1 MAKPPNVV
9 PWSYSSLT
17 AFETC
22 PKRYKLTKL
31 TKQIVEP
38 QTEATLHGNAV
49 HKALELHLNG
59 DQHLP
64 EKYAQ
69 YLPLVERVRQQ
80 PGKRLV
86 EYKFGLTED
95 YRSTTFFGKDVWFR
109 GVIDV
114 GVVGDKTATL
124 LDWKGLAID
133 TKIPTPSGWSTMGE
147 LKVGDE
153 VFDRFG
159 KVCRVIGKSQVHD
172 RPCFKL
178 TFDDTTEVV
187 CDDQHLWLVG
197 DEVVDTLT
205 LRDTLLRHG
214 RCYRAVPLT
223 SPVELEASDLPIH
236 PYVLGFWLGDGKHTS
251 GEVCKPDDE
260 IWDRVVA
267 LGYELG
273 NSLSCDR
280 RARTHTIKGIRGHLS
295 KLGVL
300 GNKHIPQVYLRG
312 SVSQR
317 VELLRGLM
325 DADGNANPTRK
336 QAVFTTCSKTLSDN
350 VMELLCSLGQ
360 RPLQSRTTQRGF
372 GKTVTAWPI
381 SFRPQNGLNP
391 FHLTRKAERIADWGR
406 GHSYRRL
413 ITSIEP
419 VDRVPTQC
427 IAVDSETRTYLCTD
441 RFLVTHNTGKPK
453 VDADQLK
460 LFAAAGFANFPYLD
474 KVKTGYVWLAHGK
487 LDANT
492 FTRDD
497 VPGIWQ
503 EFTPRVIRMV
513 TALEK
518 DKFLPKPS
526 GLCRAH
532 CPVPRSLCEFSGKVG

>member
-124 LDWKGLAID
+124 LDWKA
-133 TKIPTPSGWSTMGE
+133 
-147 LKVGDE
+147 
-153 VFDRFG
+153 
-159 KVCRVIGKSQVHD
+159 
-172 RPCFKL
+172 
-178 TFDDTTEVV
+178 
-187 CDDQHLWLVG
+187 
-197 DEVVDTLT
+197 
-205 LRDTLLRHG
+205 
-214 RCYRAVPLT
+214 
-223 SPVELEASDLPIH
+223 
-236 PYVLGFWLGDGKHTS
+236 
-251 GEVCKPDDE
+251 
-260 IWDRVVA
+260 
-267 LGYELG
+267 
-273 NSLSCDR
+273 
-280 RARTHTIKGIRGHLS
+280 
-295 KLGVL
+295 
-300 GNKHIPQVYLRG
+300 
-312 SVSQR
+312 
-317 VELLRGLM
+317 
-325 DADGNANPTRK
+325 
-336 QAVFTTCSKTLSDN
+336 
-350 VMELLCSLGQ
+350 
-360 RPLQSRTTQRGF
+360 
-372 GKTVTAWPI
+372 
-381 SFRPQNGLNP
+381 
-391 FHLTRKAERIADWGR
+391 
-406 GHSYRRL
+406 
-413 ITSIEP
+413 
-419 VDRVPTQC
+419 
-427 IAVDSETRTYLCTD
+427 
-441 RFLVTHNTGKPK
+441 GKPK
-453 VDADQLK
+453 ADFDQLK

-526 GLCRAH
+526 GLCRAW
-532 CPVPRSLCEFSGKVG
+532 CPVPKSMCEFSGKDG